1 MSLRRL
7 KFRPP
12 IYSSK
17 GRIALLL
24 ILFILFLN
32 AIYHLNKTNYPEDIY
47 TQNKVEDLVREKGI
61 AKLCLNQY

>member
-17 GRIALLL
+17 GRMAMLL

-32 AIYHLNKTNYPEDIY
+32 AIYHLNKTNYPDDDIY

-61 AKLCLNQY
+61 AKLCPI